1 MILFYFLILDSFFVL
16 SLQSKRKTE
25 YSSLKISTVTPDAM
39 KKVSS
44 VPSETMETYRH
55 YLILLISYQSFK
67 RQYCFSPKDEA
78 FENYVD
84 TYEFTQ
90 S

>member
-39 KKVSS
+39 KKISS

>member
-1 MILFYFLILDSFFVL
+1 
-16 SLQSKRKTE
+16 
-25 YSSLKISTVTPDAM
+25 M
-39 KKVSS
+39 KKISS
-44 VPSETMETYRH
+44 VPSETKKTYRD

-84 TYEFTQ
+84 TYEFAQ